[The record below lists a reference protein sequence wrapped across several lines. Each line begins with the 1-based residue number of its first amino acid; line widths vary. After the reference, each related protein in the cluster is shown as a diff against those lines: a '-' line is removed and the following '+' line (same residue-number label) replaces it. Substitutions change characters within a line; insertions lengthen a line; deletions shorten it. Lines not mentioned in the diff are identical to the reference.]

1 MWNKIKKKK
10 IILLI
15 GLCFVPI
22 IFIFCLTLF
31 GIVYSIF
38 INWKEITIFIN
49 EIKQFQI
56 LSWWNYI
63 IKSKYGLLITVGLS
77 LAFYCWFFYFVLF
90 SKVKSK
96 ETAIKTT
103 DKIDFGDSKWLSIKE
118 IDDIS
123 EKVNIKDNYKN
134 TGFVFNCNKN
144 KKDLLFNLKN
154 NIHSVIVGSTASG
167 KTQGIVLPTIY
178 LNGKST
184 AKPTMIITDPKGE
197 LYNLTSGF
205 LAENSYKIKFIDFR
219 NLEKGNTWNPLKLIY
234 DDFIKMIMTNN
245 KKEKMRWKIK
255 YQDKIRSLSHMLIDK
270 NIEDEFWNNSSSMII
285 QGIILAILEDYEDK
299 ISKNNL
305 TTEIEE
311 ILKKELF
318 FNKFNMASVAAI
330 ASIKKVLVEWLN
342 NRKNTSIAKITAS
355 QVLVDSK
362 ENRTLD
368 AILMTVAKSLEIFN
382 NDFIRNLTSQNDI
395 NYNDFIEYP
404 TVLYI
409 IFSDENDNYYKLIA
423 ILISQIYQFLTNKAS
438 EIIEQKLEKPVY
450 FILDEFANLTKINN
464 IEKWVSISRSR
475 NIFFQFILQDIN
487 QLKLNYGDTIAKI
500 ILNNCGMH
508 IFLHTND
515 LKTIKYY
522 SELFGTKTIEQISIN
537 ENKSNISVS
546 KNLKS
551 HPLMLTSELANLKQG
566 QGIVKIA
573 RYNPMKITLKLWKDL
588 KLVEKTNIF
597 QLKEI
602 NYINFNKEYFYD
614 IKNNKKEIKENEINE
629 FVNLTT
635 TEIKT
640 NINNLKMQL
649 REYENTNYKSIQ
661 NKTMINLLLQKIK
674 NLEIELIKRQETNN
688 YSEKE

>member
-10 IILLI
+10 ISLLI

-31 GIVYSIF
+31 GIGYSIF

-63 IKSKYGLLITVGLS
+63 IKSKYGLLVTVGLS

-103 DKIDFGDSKWLSIKE
+103 DKINFGDSKWLSIKE

-134 TGFVFNCNKN
+134 TGFIFNCNKN
-144 KKDLLFNLKN
+144 KKDLLFNLKK

-184 AKPTMIITDPKGE
+184 AKPTMIITDPKEE
-197 LYNLTSGF
+197 LYNLTSSGF
-205 LAENSYKIKFIDFR
+205 LSENSYKIKVIDFR

-270 NIEDEFWNNSSSMII
+270 NIEDEFWNNSASMII

-318 FNKFNMASVAAI
+318 FNKFNMASVVAI

-438 EIIEQKLEKPVY
+438 KIIEQKLEKPVY

-487 QLKLNYGDTIAKI
+487 QLKLNYG
-500 ILNNCGMH
+500 
-508 IFLHTND
+508 
-515 LKTIKYY
+515 
-522 SELFGTKTIEQISIN
+522 
-537 ENKSNISVS
+537 
-546 KNLKS
+546 
-551 HPLMLTSELANLKQG
+551 
-566 QGIVKIA
+566 
-573 RYNPMKITLKLWKDL
+573 
-588 KLVEKTNIF
+588 
-597 QLKEI
+597 
-602 NYINFNKEYFYD
+602 
-614 IKNNKKEIKENEINE
+614 
-629 FVNLTT
+629 
-635 TEIKT
+635 
-640 NINNLKMQL
+640 
-649 REYENTNYKSIQ
+649 
-661 NKTMINLLLQKIK
+661 
-674 NLEIELIKRQETNN
+674 
-688 YSEKE
+688 

>member
-10 IILLI
+10 ISLLI
-15 GLCFVPI
+15 GLCFIPI
-22 IFIFCLTLF
+22 TFIFCLTLF
-31 GIVYSIF
+31 GIGYSIF
-38 INWKEITIFIN
+38 INWKNMTEFIT
-49 EIKQFQI
+49 EIKQFKI
-56 LSWWNYI
+56 LLWWNYI
-63 IKSKYGLLITVGLS
+63 IKTKYGLLITIGLS
-77 LAFYCWFFYFVLF
+77 LGFYFWFFYFVLF
-90 SKVKSK
+90 SKVKNK

-123 EKVNIKDNYKN
+123 DKVNIKDNYKN

-184 AKPTMIITDPKGE
+184 TKPTMIITDPKGE
-197 LYNLTSGF
+197 LYNLTNGF
-205 LAENSYKIKFIDFR
+205 LEENDYKIKVIDFR
-219 NLEKGNTWNPLKLIY
+219 NLEKGNTWNPLKIIY
-234 DDFIKMIMTNN
+234 DDFIKMLMTNN
-245 KKEKMRWKIK
+245 EKEKIKWKIK
-255 YQDKIRSLSHMLIDK
+255 YQDKIRSLSRMLIDK
-270 NIEDEFWNNSSSMII
+270 NIEDDFWNNSASMII

-299 ISKNNL
+299 INKNKL
-305 TTEIEE
+305 TIEIE
-311 ILKKELF
+311 ILNQELL

-330 ASIKKVLVEWLN
+330 ASFKKDLVEWLN

-355 QVLVDSK
+355 QVLADSK

-368 AILMTVAKSLEIFN
+368 AILMTVAKSLEVFN

-404 TVLYI
+404 TILYI
-409 IFSDENDNYYKLIA
+409 IFSDENDNYYKLVA
-423 ILISQIYQFLTNKAS
+423 ILINQIYQFLTNKIS
-438 EIIEQKLEKPVY
+438 KTIEQKLEKPIY

-487 QLKLNYGDTIAKI
+487 QLKLNYGDAKAKI

-515 LKTIKYY
+515 LETIKYY

-537 ENKSNISVS
+537 ENKNNTSVS
-546 KNLKS
+546 KSLKS
-551 HPLMLTSELANLKQG
+551 HPLMLTNELANLKQG
-566 QGIVKIA
+566 HGIVKIS

-588 KLVEKTNIF
+588 KLWEKTKTTE
-597 QLKEI
+597 LKEI
-602 NYINFNKEYFYD
+602 DYINFNKYYFYD
-614 IKNNKKEIKENEINE
+614 IKNTKKELTENTINE
-629 FVNLTT
+629 FANLTT
-635 TEIKT
+635 KEVTT
-640 NINNLKMQL
+640 NINNLKIQL
-649 REYENTNYKSIQ
+649 AEYEKTNYKSVQ

-674 NLEIELIKRQETNN
+674 NLETELIKRQENQ
-688 YSEKE
+688 

>member
-1 MWNKIKKKK
+1 
-10 IILLI
+10 
-15 GLCFVPI
+15 
-22 IFIFCLTLF
+22 
-31 GIVYSIF
+31 
-38 INWKEITIFIN
+38 
-49 EIKQFQI
+49 
-56 LSWWNYI
+56 
-63 IKSKYGLLITVGLS
+63 
-77 LAFYCWFFYFVLF
+77 
-90 SKVKSK
+90 
-96 ETAIKTT
+96 
-103 DKIDFGDSKWLSIKE
+103 
-118 IDDIS
+118 
-123 EKVNIKDNYKN
+123 
-134 TGFVFNCNKN
+134 
-144 KKDLLFNLKN
+144 
-154 NIHSVIVGSTASG
+154 
-167 KTQGIVLPTIY
+167 
-178 LNGKST
+178 
-184 AKPTMIITDPKGE
+184 MIITDPKGE

-205 LAENSYKIKFIDFR
+205 LAENGYKIKVIDFR

-234 DDFIKMIMTNN
+234 DDFIKMLMTNN
-245 KKEKMRWKIK
+245 EKEKIKWKIK
-255 YQDKIRSLSHMLIDK
+255 YQDKIRSLSRMLINK
-270 NIEDEFWNNSSSMII
+270 NPEDEFWNDSASMII
-285 QGIILAILEDYEDK
+285 QGIILAILEDYEYK

-305 TTEIEE
+305 TTTEIEE
-311 ILKKELF
+311 KLNQELF

-330 ASIKKVLVEWLN
+330 ASLKKYLVEWLN

-355 QVLVDSK
+355 QVLIDSK

-438 EIIEQKLEKPVY
+438 ETIEQKLEKPVY

-500 ILNNCGMH
+500 ILNNCGIH

-515 LKTIKYY
+515 LETIKYY

-573 RYNPMKITLKLWKDL
+573 RYNPTKITLKLWKDL
-588 KLVEKTNIF
+588 KLVEKTNTF
-597 QLKEI
+597 KLKEI
-602 NYINFNKEYFYD
+602 EYINFNQEYFYD
-614 IKNNKKEIKENEINE
+614 IKNNKK
-629 FVNLTT
+629 
-635 TEIKT
+635 
-640 NINNLKMQL
+640 
-649 REYENTNYKSIQ
+649 R
-661 NKTMINLLLQKIK
+661 NKRKWN
-674 NLEIELIKRQETNN
+674 
-688 YSEKE
+688 

>member
-10 IILLI
+10 ISLLI

-31 GIVYSIF
+31 GIGYSIF
-38 INWKEITIFIN
+38 NNWKQMAIFIN

-63 IKSKYGLLITVGLS
+63 IKSEYGLLITVGLS

-118 IDDIS
+118 IDDIGD
-123 EKVNIKDNYKN
+123 KVNIKDNYKN

-184 AKPTMIITDPKGE
+184 AKQTMIITDPKGE

-205 LAENSYKIKFIDFR
+205 LEENGYKIKVIDFR
-219 NLEKGNTWNPLKLIY
+219 NLEKGNTWNPLKIIY
-234 DDFIKMIMTNN
+234 DDFIKMMITDNE
-245 KKEKMRWKIK
+245 KEKIKWKIK
-255 YQDKIRSLSHMLIDK
+255 YQDKIRSLSRMLINK
-270 NIEDEFWNNSSSMII
+270 NINIEDEFWNESTSMIV

-299 ISKNNL
+299 INKFSKKS
-305 TTEIEE
+305 EIEE
-311 ILKKELF
+311 NLNQELF

-330 ASIKKVLVEWLN
+330 ASFKKDLVEWLN

-355 QVLVDSK
+355 QALVDSK

-368 AILMTVAKSLEIFN
+368 SILITVAKSLEIFN
-382 NDFIRNLTSQNDI
+382 SDFIRNLTSQNDI

-423 ILISQIYQFLTNKAS
+423 ILISQIYQFLTNHAS
-438 EIIEQKLEKPVY
+438 KTIEQKLEKPVY

-464 IEKWVSISRSR
+464 FERWVSISRSR
-475 NIFFQFILQDIN
+475 NIFFQLILQDIN

-515 LKTIKYY
+515 LETIKYY

-566 QGIVKIA
+566 QGIVKIS

-588 KLVEKTNIF
+588 KLSEKTNPF

-602 NYINFNKEYFYD
+602 EYINFNKEYFYD
-614 IKNNKKEIKENEINE
+614 IKNNKKEMKENETNE
-629 FVNLTT
+629 FANLTT
-635 TEIKT
+635 EEITT
-640 NINNLKMQL
+640 NINNLKIQL
-649 REYENTNYKSIQ
+649 TEYEKTNYKSIQ

-674 NLEIELIKRQETNN
+674 NLETELIKRQENQ
-688 YSEKE
+688 